1 MKSSSRLSIPG
12 GGRMKVLISHK
23 FIVGF
28 VMVIATVVVV
38 PHLFAT
44 INITG
49 TLGEFGSIASAIL
62 IGLLLG
68 SLISRGITRQVAEIT
83 KATRRIGSGDLGQ
96 AVALRHQF
104 IVDETADIADGIN
117 YMLRSL
123 QDLAGHITTAALEI
137 STMAQSLSSSAQSM
151 KASTQEITTGME
163 SMSKGSALQMEM
175 VDNVNGLI
183 KNMAESAHG
192 AAESA
197 QGAAQS
203 SEQARTTAESGCELA
218 RDSVEKLRGVFVH
231 IEESGKQVYA
241 VGEKTKHISKITDV
255 ITRIAHRTNLL
266 ALNATIEA
274 ARAGEYGRGF
284 AVVAEEVRKLAEN
297 TGKSAEQISSILEE
311 IEDESRAA
319 VEKMREGC
327 AGLDEG
333 NEDMNTISR
342 FLENIQSSV
351 ADVAGRATEIQRLT
365 ADQAG
370 DSSKL
375 VASADEI
382 AKVAEESASATQQV
396 TAATQEQMASM
407 EEMALSAQ
415 DLLLMAEKLESVVSK
430 FKVGR

>member
-1 MKSSSRLSIPG
+1 MR
-12 GGRMKVLISHK
+12 VLISHK
-23 FIVGF
+23 FIFGF
-28 VMVIATVVVV
+28 VMVIATVIVV
-38 PHLFAT
+38 PHLFAK

-49 TLGEFGSIASAIL
+49 TLGEFGSIAAAIF

-96 AVALRHQF
+96 PVVLCHQF
-104 IVDETADIADGIN
+104 VVDETADIADGIN

-123 QDLAGHITTAALEI
+123 QELAGHITTAALEI

-163 SMSKGSALQMEM
+163 SMSKGSAIQMEM

-183 KNMAESAHG
+183 KNMAESACG

-203 SEQARTTAESGCELA
+203 SEQARKTAESGCELA
-218 RDSVEKLRGVFVH
+218 RDAVEKLRGVFVH
-231 IEESGKQVYA
+231 VEESGKQVYA

-297 TGKSAEQISSILEE
+297 TGKSAEQISGLLEE

-319 VEKMREGC
+319 VEKMKEGC

-351 ADVAGRATEIQRLT
+351 ADVAGRATEIRRLT
-365 ADQAG
+365 ADQAS
-370 DSSKL
+370 DSGKL
-375 VASADEI
+375 VESADEI

-430 FKVGR
+430 FKLGG